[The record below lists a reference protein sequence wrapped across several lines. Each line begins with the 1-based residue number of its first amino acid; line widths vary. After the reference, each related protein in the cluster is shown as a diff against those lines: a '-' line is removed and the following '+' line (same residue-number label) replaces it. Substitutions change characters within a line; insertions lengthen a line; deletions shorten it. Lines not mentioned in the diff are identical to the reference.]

1 VSTIAPVTT
10 TTTVPTCLL
19 GAFTITTATVGK
31 TYLAKSG
38 TMSENLVLSLS
49 VNGLCA
55 LVTTVASVLHG
66 TVTADPGAPY
76 QLLGPVAGG
85 QWSTTVASSG
95 QAGWAVGIHDM
106 TVRLSGTATLVTH
119 GLLICTWMPPG
130 QRSASSN
137 AC

>member
-1 VSTIAPVTT
+1 VRAIIRWCLTNRPVVILVAVLMMGAGVFATFNLNQE
-10 TTTVPTCLL
+10 LL
-19 GAFTITTATVGK
+19 PDISFP
-31 TYLAKSG
+31 
-38 TMSENLVLSLS
+38 S
-49 VNGLCA
+49 VFI
-55 LVTTVASVLHG
+55 
-66 TVTADPGAPY
+66 VTADPGAPY
-76 QLLGPVAGG
+76 QLLGPPAGG